1 MIQSNAQ
8 NEERIE
14 ERRELT
20 EIGVNWPHCAKNY
33 LLEH

>member
-1 MIQSNAQ
+1 MIQRNAQ

-20 EIGVNWPHCAKNY
+20 KIGVNWPHFANNY